1 MGERIGALR
10 FLVTGG
16 AGFIGSHV
24 VDALVERG
32 ASVTVADNFST
43 GTADNLASAAGR
55 IGVERIDFARGDPS
69 ALIKEGRFDTIVH
82 TAGNASIPLSVSEPR
97 RDAEDNALATQNLLE
112 AVRRHS
118 PETAVVNI
126 SSAAVYGEGHG
137 VPIKEDDPKLPIAPY
152 GVSKLAADHYAAVY
166 SRLFGVRTSTVRIF
180 STFGP
185 RLRKQVVWDFM
196 SRLAENPARLVIHG
210 DGNER
215 RDLNHISN
223 VVEAILLVA
232 EKAPMTGEA
241 YNVGSRESVTITEL
255 AQDLAAA
262 LGFAPEIHRTM
273 QDRPGQVKVWQADIT
288 KLESLGYSER
298 VSYMHGIAATVS
310 WFESEMR
317 K

>member
-1 MGERIGALR
+1 MGERVAAPR

-16 AGFIGSHV
+16 AGFMGSHV

-32 ASVTVADNFST
+32 AAVTVADNFST
-43 GTADNLASAAGR
+43 GTTDNLASAAGR
-55 IGVERIDFARGDPS
+55 IEIEKIDLARGDPS
-69 ALIKEGRFDTIVH
+69 HLIRDGRFDTIVH

-97 RDAEDNALATQNLLE
+97 RDAEDNVLATQNLLE

-118 PETAVVNI
+118 PDTSVVNI

-137 VPIKEDDPKLPIAPY
+137 VPIKEDDQKLPVAPY

-196 SRLAENPARLVIHG
+196 SRLAENPNELVIQG

-215 RDLNHISN
+215 RDMNYISN

-232 EKAPMTGEA
+232 EKSPMTGGA
-241 YNVGSRESVTITEL
+241 YNVGSRESVTMTEL
-255 AQDLAAA
+255 AEDLAAA
-262 LGFAPEIHRTM
+262 MGVTPEIRRTM
-273 QDRPGQVKVWQADIT
+273 KARPGQVKVWQADIT

-298 VSYMHGIAATVS
+298 VSYRDGIAATVS
-310 WFESEMR
+310 WFESVTR

>member
-1 MGERIGALR
+1 M
-10 FLVTGG
+10 
-16 AGFIGSHV
+16 GSHV

-43 GTADNLASAAGR
+43 GTTDNLASAAGS
-55 IGVERIDFARGDPS
+55 IEIVTIDLASGDPT
-69 ALIKEGRFDTIVH
+69 ALISEGRFDTIVH
-82 TAGNASIPLSVSEPR
+82 TAGNASIPLSISEPR
-97 RDAEDNALATQNLLE
+97 RDAENNVLATQNLLE
-112 AVRRHS
+112 AVRRFS

-126 SSAAVYGEGHG
+126 SSAAVYGEGRG
-137 VPIKEDDPKLPIAPY
+137 VPIREDDPKLPVAPY

-262 LGFAPEIHRTM
+262 MGLTPEIHRTM
-273 QDRPGQVKVWQADIT
+273 QGRPGQVKVWQADIT

-298 VSYMHGIAATVS
+298 VSYRDGIAATVS
-310 WFESEMR
+310 WFESVTR